1 MQGTTELKLTQM
13 YFARTMEQKLVIP
26 IARSRCSA
34 DRYLFVSPQTM
45 PTPFVVWSASK
56 SFCDNDFEIDLYQ
69 GQYYKNLEDALLY
82 DKDFFGADLE
92 SIKSYLSK
100 E

>member
-1 MQGTTELKLTQM
+1 MN
-13 YFARTMEQKLVIP
+13 QKVVIP
-26 IARSRCSA
+26 ITKSRSAA
-34 DRYLFVSPQTM
+34 DRYLFVSPGT
-45 PTPFVVWSASK
+45 PITPFVVWSVSK
-56 SFCDNDFEIDLYQ
+56 AHLFRDDEIDLYQ

>member
-1 MQGTTELKLTQM
+1 MQEINLELTKI

-26 IARSRCSA
+26 IAKSRCST
-34 DRYLFVSPQTM
+34 DRYLFVSPGT
-45 PTPFVVWSASK
+45 PVTPFVVWSVSK
-56 SFCDNDFEIDLYQ
+56 APLFRDDEIDLCW

>member
-1 MQGTTELKLTQM
+1 MQRTTELKLTRT

-26 IARSRCSA
+26 IAKSRRSA
-34 DRYLFVSPQTM
+34 DRYLFICPQTI

-56 SFCDNDFEIDLYQ
+56 SVYEDDLEIDLYQ